1 MFLDHF
7 GDGAGHSSLLRGEVI
22 VEVDS
27 QLLLQEVYDEL
38 GPRSLLVVVLHPG
51 HLALRR
57 QLPIK
62 VVLQRQTASYE
73 KMWHSTV
80 CTFSGQKK

>member
-1 MFLDHF
+1 MNWNVPVEVFLDHF
-7 GDGAGHSSLLRGEVI
+7 GDGAGHSSLLRCEVI
-22 VEVDS
+22 VKVDS
-27 QLLLQEVYDEL
+27 QLLLQEVYNEL

-51 HLALRR
+51 HLTLRR

-73 KMWHSTV
+73 NM
-80 CTFSGQKK
+80 